1 MRDAATGKEKHGRVQ
16 GPLGAGGGIREVM
29 DMGDADKSRWDGAR
43 GNVGERADAAAK
55 GQSGR
60 RAEAGQAALGVRR
73 RQ

>member
-16 GPLGAGGGIREVM
+16 GPLGAGGGIREVV

-43 GNVGERADAAAK
+43 GNVGERAV